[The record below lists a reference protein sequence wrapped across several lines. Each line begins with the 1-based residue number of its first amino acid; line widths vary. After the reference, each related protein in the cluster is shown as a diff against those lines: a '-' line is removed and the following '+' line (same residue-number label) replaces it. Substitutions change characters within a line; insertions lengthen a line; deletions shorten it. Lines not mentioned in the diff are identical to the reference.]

1 MIKQLINEALAA
13 HDFVSKRDLD
23 NTSFYIRESGSAIR
37 FAVLHNLDDLPA
49 PAELNYRINHLAPE
63 EFLRNPS
70 FKKNCD
76 LICIHR
82 LDVLANFKDHE
93 EEIFA
98 IEEDPHFYKK
108 YVLYY
113 SVAEESALTN
123 FTYDKL
129 VSVIADKK
137 EFLEYKENPLVATQY
152 SFAAKTFIKLPFLEL
167 PSHQGNL
174 VSLRL
179 QAAEAV
185 AEADLNDIYSTIQQ
199 VTDKNADDF
208 IKEMIRNE
216 MANIQD

>member
-1 MIKQLINEALAA
+1 MIKQLIDEALVA
-13 HDFVSKRDLD
+13 HGFVSKRELET
-23 NTSFYIRESGSAIR
+23 TSFYIRESESAIR
-37 FAVLHNLDDLPA
+37 FAVVHKLDDFPD
-49 PAELNYRINHLAPE
+49 PAELNNLINHLAPE

-82 LDVLANFKDHE
+82 LDVLAEFKDYE

-113 SVAEESALTN
+113 SIAEESALTD

-137 EFLEYKENPLVATQY
+137 EFLNYKENPLVATQY
-152 SFAAKTFIKLPFLEL
+152 SFAAKIFIKLPFLEL
-167 PSHQGNL
+167 PSYQGNL

-185 AEADLNDIYSTIQQ
+185 AEAGLKDTYSIIQQ
-199 VTDKNADDF
+199 VKNKNADDF
-208 IKEMIRNE
+208 IKEMIHNE
-216 MANIQD
+216 LANIQD

>member
-1 MIKQLINEALAA
+1 MIKQLIDEALVA
-13 HDFVSKRDLD
+13 HGFVSEREVDT
-23 NTSFYIRESGSAIR
+23 TSFYVRESTSAIR
-37 FAVLHNLDDLPA
+37 FAVLHLLDDLPD
-49 PAELNYRINHLAPE
+49 PAELNKRINLLAPKT
-63 EFLRNPS
+63 FLRNPS

-82 LDVLANFKDHE
+82 LDVLANFKDQE
-93 EEIFA
+93 GEIFA

-113 SVAEESALTN
+113 STAEESALTN
-123 FTYDKL
+123 FTYEKL

-137 EFLEYKENPLVATQY
+137 AFLEYKENPLAATQY
-152 SFAAKTFIKLPFLEL
+152 SFAAKIFIKLPFLEL

-185 AEADLNDIYSTIQQ
+185 AEASLNDTYWTIQK
-199 VTDKNADDF
+199 VTDKNVDEI
-208 IKEMIRNE
+208 IKEMINNE
-216 MANIQD
+216 LENIQD

>member
-1 MIKQLINEALAA
+1 MIKKLINEALVA
-13 HDFVSKRDLD
+13 HEFVCKRELD
-23 NTSFYIRESGSAIR
+23 TTSFYVRESGSAIR
-37 FAVLHNLDDLPA
+37 FAVVHNLDDLTA
-49 PAELNYRINHLAPE
+49 SVDLNNRINYLAPE

-82 LDVLANFKDHE
+82 LNVLAEFKDQE

-113 SVAEESALTN
+113 SVAEESAITD
-123 FTYDKL
+123 FTYEKL
-129 VSVIADKK
+129 VSVISDKR
-137 EFLEYKENPLVATQY
+137 EFLNYKENPLASTQY

-167 PSHQGNL
+167 PIHQGNL

-179 QAAEAV
+179 QAAESV
-185 AEADLNDIYSTIQQ
+185 AEAGLNDTYSTIHK
-199 VTDKNADDF
+199 VTGKNADEI

-216 MANIQD
+216 LENIQD

>member
-1 MIKQLINEALAA
+1 MIKQLIDEALVA
-13 HDFVSKRDLD
+13 HGFVSKRELD
-23 NTSFYIRESGSAIR
+23 TTSFYVRESGSAIR
-37 FAVLHNLDDLPA
+37 FAVVHTLDDLPD
-49 PAELNYRINHLAPE
+49 PADLNNCINHLAPE

-82 LDVLANFKDHE
+82 LDVLAEFKDHE

-108 YVLYY
+108 YILYY
-113 SVAEESALTN
+113 STAEESALTD

-137 EFLEYKENPLVATQY
+137 EFLDYKENPLKATQY

-185 AEADLNDIYSTIQQ
+185 AQAGMNDLYAAIQK
-199 VTDKNADDF
+199 VTDKTADDF
-208 IKEMIRNE
+208 IKEMISNE
-216 MANIQD
+216 LENIQN

>member
-1 MIKQLINEALAA
+1 MIKQLIDEALVA
-13 HDFVSKRDLD
+13 HGFLSKRELD
-23 NTSFYIRESGSAIR
+23 TTSFYVRESGSAIR
-37 FAVLHNLDDLPA
+37 FAVVHTLDDLPD
-49 PAELNYRINHLAPE
+49 PAELNNRINHLAPE
-63 EFLRNPS
+63 EFFRNPS

-82 LDVLANFKDHE
+82 LDVLAEFKDHE

-113 SVAEESALTN
+113 SIAEESALTN

-129 VSVIADKK
+129 VTVIADKK
-137 EFLEYKENPLVATQY
+137 EFLGYKENPLTATQY

-167 PSHQGNL
+167 PSHEGNL

-185 AEADLNDIYSTIQQ
+185 AEAGLNDTYSTIQQ
-199 VTDKNADDF
+199 VTDKNADAF

-216 MANIQD
+216 LANIQD

>member
-1 MIKQLINEALAA
+1 MIKQLIDEALVA
-13 HDFVSKRDLD
+13 HGFVSKRELD
-23 NTSFYIRESGSAIR
+23 ITSFYVRASGSAIR
-37 FAVLHNLDDLPA
+37 FAVVHTLDDLPD
-49 PAELNYRINHLAPE
+49 PAELNNRINRLAPE

-82 LDVLANFKDHE
+82 LDVLAEFKDHE

-113 SVAEESALTN
+113 SSAEESALTD

-129 VSVIADKK
+129 VSVISDKK
-137 EFLEYKENPLVATQY
+137 EFLDYKENPLNPTQY

-185 AEADLNDIYSTIQQ
+185 AEAGLNDTYLTIQK

-216 MANIQD
+216 LENIQD

>member
-1 MIKQLINEALAA
+1 MIKQLIDEALVA
-13 HDFVSKRDLD
+13 HGFVSKRELET
-23 NTSFYIRESGSAIR
+23 TSFYIRESGSAIR
-37 FAVLHNLDDLPA
+37 FAVLHNLDDFPD
-49 PAELNYRINHLAPE
+49 PAELNNKINHLAPE

-82 LDVLANFKDHE
+82 LDVLAEFKDHE
-93 EEIFA
+93 DEIFA

-113 SVAEESALTN
+113 SIAEESALTD

-137 EFLEYKENPLVATQY
+137 EFLNYKENPLVATQY

-185 AEADLNDIYSTIQQ
+185 AEAGLNDTYSTIQQ
-199 VTDKNADDF
+199 VTNKNADDF

-216 MANIQD
+216 LANIQD

>member
-1 MIKQLINEALAA
+1 MINQLINEALVA
-13 HDFVSKRDLD
+13 HDFVINKET
-23 NTSFYIRESGSAIR
+23 NTTRFYVRESASAIR
-37 FAVLHNLDDLPA
+37 FAVLHTLDDLPD
-49 PAELNYRINHLAPE
+49 PAELNARINQLVPE
-63 EFLRNPS
+63 SFTRNPS

-82 LDVLANFKDHE
+82 LDVLAEFKDHE

-108 YVLYY
+108 YILYY
-113 SVAEESALTN
+113 STAEESALTD

-129 VSVIADKK
+129 VAVISDKK
-137 EFLEYKENPLVATQY
+137 EFLDYKENPLIATQY

-179 QAAEAV
+179 QAVEAV
-185 AEADLNDIYSTIQQ
+185 AQADLNDTYSTIQQ
-199 VTDKNADDF
+199 VTENNADDF

-216 MANIQD
+216 LENIQD

>member
-1 MIKQLINEALAA
+1 MIKQLINEALVA
-13 HDFVSKRDLD
+13 HDFVCKLDLD

-37 FAVLHNLDDLPA
+37 FAVLNNLDDLPD
-49 PAELNYRINHLAPE
+49 PAELNNRINHLAPD

-76 LICIHR
+76 LICIYR
-82 LDVLANFKDHE
+82 LDVLARFKDHE

-123 FTYDKL
+123 FTYEKL

-179 QAAEAV
+179 QATEAV

-199 VTDKNADDF
+199 FTDKNADDF

>member
-1 MIKQLINEALAA
+1 MIKQLIDEALVA
-13 HDFVSKRDLD
+13 HDFVSKRELD
-23 NTSFYIRESGSAIR
+23 TTSFYIRESGTATR
-37 FAVLHNLDDLPA
+37 FAVIHNLDDLPD
-49 PAELNYRINHLAPE
+49 PAELNNRINHLAPE

-82 LDVLANFKDHE
+82 LDVLSEFKDHE

-113 SVAEESALTN
+113 SIAEESTLTD

-137 EFLEYKENPLVATQY
+137 EFLNYKENPLVATQY

-167 PSHQGNL
+167 PSNQGNL

-179 QAAEAV
+179 QAVEAV
-185 AEADLNDIYSTIQQ
+185 AEAGLNDTYSTIQK
-199 VTDKNADDF
+199 VTDKNADEI
-208 IKEMIRNE
+208 IKEMIKDE
-216 MANIQD
+216 LANIQD

>member
-1 MIKQLINEALAA
+1 MIKQLIDEALVA
-13 HDFVSKRDLD
+13 HGFVSKRELD
-23 NTSFYIRESGSAIR
+23 TTSFYIRESGSAIR
-37 FAVLHNLDDLPA
+37 FAVVHTLYDLPD
-49 PAELNYRINHLAPE
+49 PAELNNRINHLAPE

-82 LDVLANFKDHE
+82 LDVLAEFKHHE

-113 SVAEESALTN
+113 SIAEESALTN
-123 FTYDKL
+123 FTYEKL
-129 VSVIADKK
+129 VTVIADKK
-137 EFLEYKENPLVATQY
+137 EFLGYKENPLTATQY

-174 VSLRL
+174 VSLRF

-185 AEADLNDIYSTIQQ
+185 AEAGLNDTYSTIQQ
-199 VTDKNADDF
+199 VTDKNADEF

-216 MANIQD
+216 LANIQD

>member
-1 MIKQLINEALAA
+1 MIKKLIDEALVA
-13 HDFVSKRDLD
+13 HGFVSKRELD
-23 NTSFYIRESGSAIR
+23 TTSFYIRESGSAIR
-37 FAVLHNLDDLPA
+37 FAAVHILDDLCE
-49 PAELNYRINHLAPE
+49 PAELNNRINHQAPE

-82 LDVLANFKDHE
+82 LNVLAEFKDHE

-113 SVAEESALTN
+113 SIAEEGALTE
-123 FTYDKL
+123 FTYEKL
-129 VSVIADKK
+129 ESVIADKK
-137 EFLEYKENPLVATQY
+137 EFLDYKENPLNATQY

-185 AEADLNDIYSTIQQ
+185 AEAGLNDTYLTIQK

-216 MANIQD
+216 LANIQD

>member
-1 MIKQLINEALAA
+1 MIKQLIDEALVD
-13 HDFVSKRDLD
+13 HGFVSKRELD
-23 NTSFYIRESGSAIR
+23 ATSFYVRKSGSAIR
-37 FAVLHNLDDLPA
+37 FAVVHNLDDLPD
-49 PAELNYRINHLAPE
+49 PAELNNRINHLAPE

-82 LDVLANFKDHE
+82 LGVLAEFKDHE

-113 SVAEESALTN
+113 SVAEESTLTN
-123 FTYDKL
+123 FTYEKL

-137 EFLEYKENPLVATQY
+137 KFLNYKENPLEASQY

-167 PSHQGNL
+167 PSHQGSL
-174 VSLRL
+174 VSLRQ
-179 QAAEAV
+179 QAIDAV
-185 AEADLNDIYSTIQQ
+185 AEAGLSDTYATIQQ
-199 VTDKNADDF
+199 VTHVNADEI
-208 IKEMIRNE
+208 IKEMIKNE
-216 MANIQD
+216 LEDIQD

>member
-1 MIKQLINEALAA
+1 MIKQLIDEALVA
-13 HDFVSKRDLD
+13 HGFVSRRELD
-23 NTSFYIRESGSAIR
+23 TSSFYVRKSGSAIR
-37 FAVLHNLDDLPA
+37 FAVVHTLDGLA
-49 PAELNYRINHLAPE
+49 NPAELNNLINHLAPD

-82 LDVLANFKDHE
+82 LDVLAEFKDYE
-93 EEIFA
+93 EEIFS

-113 SVAEESALTN
+113 SIAEESALTD
-123 FTYDKL
+123 FTYEKL

-137 EFLEYKENPLVATQY
+137 EFIDYKENPLVASQY

-174 VSLRL
+174 VPLRQ
-179 QAAEAV
+179 QAIEAV
-185 AEADLNDIYSTIQQ
+185 AEAELNDTYSTIQK
-199 VTDKNADDF
+199 VTVKNADEI
-208 IKEMIRNE
+208 IKEMIKNE
-216 MANIQD
+216 LENIQD

>member
-1 MIKQLINEALAA
+1 MIKQLIDEALAA
-13 HDFVSKRDLD
+13 HGFVSKRELD
-23 NTSFYIRESGSAIR
+23 TTSFYVRESGSAIR
-37 FAVLHNLDDLPA
+37 FAVVHILDDLA
-49 PAELNYRINHLAPE
+49 NPAELNNRINHLAPE

-82 LDVLANFKDHE
+82 LDVLAEFQNHE

-113 SVAEESALTN
+113 SVAEESALTD

-129 VSVIADKK
+129 LAVIADKK
-137 EFLEYKENPLVATQY
+137 EFLGYKDNPLTATQY

-179 QAAEAV
+179 QAGEAV
-185 AEADLNDIYSTIQQ
+185 AQAGLNDTYHIIQQ
-199 VTDKNADDF
+199 VTKNNADDL

-216 MANIQD
+216 LANIQD

>member
-1 MIKQLINEALAA
+1 MIKQLIDEALVA
-13 HDFVSKRDLD
+13 HEFVSKRDLD
-23 NTSFYIRESGSAIR
+23 TTSFYVRESGSAIR
-37 FAVLHNLDDLPA
+37 FAVVHTIDNLPA
-49 PAELNYRINHLAPE
+49 PAELNNRINHLAPE

-82 LDVLANFKDHE
+82 LDVLAEFKDHE

-113 SVAEESALTN
+113 SIAEESALNN
-123 FTYDKL
+123 FTYEELK
-129 VSVIADKK
+129 SVIADKK
-137 EFLEYKENPLVATQY
+137 EFIDYKENPLVASQY

-174 VSLRL
+174 VSLRQ
-179 QAAEAV
+179 QAIEAV
-185 AEADLNDIYSTIQQ
+185 AEAGLSDTYTTIQQ
-199 VTDKNADDF
+199 VTNANADEI
-208 IKEMIRNE
+208 IKEMTKNE
-216 MANIQD
+216 LENIQD

>member
-1 MIKQLINEALAA
+1 MIKQLIDEALVA
-13 HDFVSKRDLD
+13 HSFVSKRELD
-23 NTSFYIRESGSAIR
+23 TTSFYIRESGSAIR
-37 FAVLHNLDDLPA
+37 FAVVHTLDDLPT
-49 PAELNYRINHLAPE
+49 PGELNNRINHLAPE

-76 LICIHR
+76 LICTRR
-82 LDVLANFKDHE
+82 LEVLAEFKDHE

-113 SVAEESALTN
+113 STAEESALTD
-123 FTYDKL
+123 FTYDNL
-129 VSVIADKK
+129 LSVIADKK
-137 EFLEYKENPLVATQY
+137 EFLDYKENPLKATQY

-167 PSHQGNL
+167 PSHQGSL
-174 VSLRL
+174 VSLKL

-185 AEADLNDIYSTIQQ
+185 AEAGLNDTYSTIQQ

-216 MANIQD
+216 LANIQD

>member
-1 MIKQLINEALAA
+1 MIKQLIDEALVA
-13 HDFVSKRDLD
+13 HDFVCKRDQD

-37 FAVLHNLDDLPA
+37 FAVLHNLDDLPH
-49 PAELNYRINHLAPE
+49 PTELNNRINHLAPE

-82 LDVLANFKDHE
+82 LDVLAEFKDHE

-108 YVLYY
+108 YVLDY
-113 SVAEESALTN
+113 STAEESTLTN

-137 EFLEYKENPLVATQY
+137 EFLDYKENPLVATQY

-167 PSHQGNL
+167 PSYQGNL

-185 AEADLNDIYSTIQQ
+185 AEAGLNDTYSTIQK
-199 VTDKNADDF
+199 VTDKNADEI
-208 IKEMIRNE
+208 IKGMINNE
-216 MANIQD
+216 LANIQD

>member
-1 MIKQLINEALAA
+1 MIKQLIDEALIA
-13 HDFVSKRDLD
+13 HDFVNMRELD
-23 NTSFYIRESGSAIR
+23 TTSFYIRDSGSAIR
-37 FAVLHNLDDLPA
+37 FAVVHNLDELTTPADL
-49 PAELNYRINHLAPE
+49 NSQINHFAPE

-82 LDVLANFKDHE
+82 LNVLAEFKDQE

-113 SVAEESALTN
+113 SAAEESALTN
-123 FTYDKL
+123 FTYTKL

-137 EFLEYKENPLVATQY
+137 EFLNYKENPLEASQY

-174 VSLRL
+174 VSMRQ
-179 QAAEAV
+179 QATEAV
-185 AEADLNDIYSTIQQ
+185 AEAGLSDMYSTIQQ
-199 VTDKNADDF
+199 VTNANADEM
-208 IKEMIRNE
+208 IKEMIKNE
-216 MANIQD
+216 LANIQD

>member
-1 MIKQLINEALAA
+1 MIKQLINEALVA
-13 HDFVSKRDLD
+13 HDFVINKETDTTR
-23 NTSFYIRESGSAIR
+23 FYVRESGSAIR
-37 FAVLHNLDDLPA
+37 FAVLHTLDDLPG
-49 PAELNYRINHLAPE
+49 PVELNARINQLAPE
-63 EFLRNPS
+63 LFTRNPS

-82 LDVLANFKDHE
+82 LDVLAEFKDHE
-93 EEIFA
+93 EKIFA

-108 YVLYY
+108 YILYY
-113 SVAEESALTN
+113 STAEESALTD

-129 VSVIADKK
+129 VTVIADKK
-137 EFLEYKENPLVATQY
+137 EFLGYKENPLIATQY

-179 QAAEAV
+179 QAVEAV
-185 AEADLNDIYSTIQQ
+185 AQAGLNDTYSTIQQ
-199 VTDKNADDF
+199 VTEKNADDF

-216 MANIQD
+216 LANIQD

>member
-1 MIKQLINEALAA
+1 MIKQLIDEALVA
-13 HDFVSKRDLD
+13 HGFVSKRELD
-23 NTSFYIRESGSAIR
+23 TTSFYVREAGSAIR
-37 FAVLHNLDDLPA
+37 FAILHNLNDLPD
-49 PAELNYRINHLAPE
+49 PPELNNRINHLAPE

-76 LICIHR
+76 LICIYR
-82 LDVLANFKDHE
+82 LDVLAEFKDHE
-93 EEIFA
+93 EKIFA

-108 YVLYY
+108 YILYY

-123 FTYDKL
+123 LTYEKL
-129 VSVIADKK
+129 KFVVADKK

-185 AEADLNDIYSTIQQ
+185 AEAGLKDTYLTIQR
-199 VTDKNADDF
+199 VTDKNADDI
-208 IKEMIRNE
+208 IKDMINDE
-216 MANIQD
+216 LANIQD

>member
-1 MIKQLINEALAA
+1 MITQLIDEALVA
-13 HDFVSKRDLD
+13 HDFVISSQTDGTR
-23 NTSFYIRESGSAIR
+23 FYVRESASAIR
-37 FAVLHNLDDLPA
+37 FAVLHTLDDLPN
-49 PAELNYRINHLAPE
+49 PAQLNFIINQLAPE
-63 EFLRNPS
+63 SFTRNPS

-82 LDVLANFKDHE
+82 LDVLADFKHHE

-108 YVLYY
+108 YILYY
-113 SVAEESALTN
+113 SAAEESALTD

-129 VSVIADKK
+129 VAVIADKK
-137 EFLEYKENPLVATQY
+137 EFLDYKENPLIATQY

-179 QAAEAV
+179 QAVEAV
-185 AEADLNDIYSTIQQ
+185 AQAGLNDTYSTIQQ
-199 VTDKNADDF
+199 VTEKSADDF

-216 MANIQD
+216 LANIQD

>member
-1 MIKQLINEALAA
+1 MIKQLIDEALVA
-13 HDFVSKRDLD
+13 HDFVSKLKLD
-23 NTSFYIRESGSAIR
+23 TTSFYVRESGSSIR
-37 FAVLHNLDDLPA
+37 FAVVHNLDELTTPADL
-49 PAELNYRINHLAPE
+49 NSQINHLAPD

-82 LDVLANFKDHE
+82 LNVLAEFKDQE

-113 SVAEESALTN
+113 SAAEESALTD

-129 VSVIADKK
+129 VSVIANKN
-137 EFLEYKENPLVATQY
+137 EFLNYKENPLAASQY

-174 VSLRL
+174 VSLRQ
-179 QAAEAV
+179 QATEAV
-185 AEADLNDIYSTIQQ
+185 AEVGLSDTYSTIQQ
-199 VTDKNADDF
+199 VTNANAD
-208 IKEMIRNE
+208 EMIEEMIKNE
-216 MANIQD
+216 LANIQD